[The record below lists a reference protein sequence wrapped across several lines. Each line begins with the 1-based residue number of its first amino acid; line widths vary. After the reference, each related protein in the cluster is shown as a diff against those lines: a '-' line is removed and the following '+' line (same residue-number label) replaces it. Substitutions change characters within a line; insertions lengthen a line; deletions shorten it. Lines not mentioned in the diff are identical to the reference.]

1 MKKLKKIIPGI
12 VFVFF
17 ISILAMYIND
27 SLRRWINLEALT
39 IGIVIGIIYNNTVKT
54 SKVFTDGIKFSL
66 KKLLK
71 IGIVLLGFKLDF
83 KSIMELGP
91 RVIIM
96 VLIFVPS
103 VLLIAVFLGKLFK
116 VEDKLAVL
124 IGVGSCICGASAVV
138 AMAPTINAEDED
150 SVVAV
155 SIVSFLGAIGVLVY
169 SAMSVTLNI
178 SDIQYGVWSGISLH
192 GVAHAIAA
200 AFARGEISGEV
211 GTFVKMTRVLML
223 VPVSLVLG
231 YIYNKSEKTEE
242 NNAVKKAKFP
252 MYVLYFIMAGVVS
265 SLGII
270 PNSITN
276 ILVKLS
282 SIFILMAMVAMG
294 LSVNFKDIK
303 DRGIKALYVGG
314 ILFLITSVS
323 TCIAVQVFI

>member
-17 ISILAMYIND
+17 ISILSMYIND
-27 SLRRWINLEALT
+27 SLSRWINLEALT
-39 IGIVIGIIYNNTVKT
+39 IGIVMGIIYNNTVKT

-71 IGIVLLGFKLDF
+71 VGIVLLGFKLDF

-169 SAMSVTLNI
+169 SAMAVTLNI

-231 YIYNKSEKTEE
+231 YIYNKSEKNGG

-252 MYVLYFIMAGVVS
+252 MYVLYFILAGIVS

-270 PNSITN
+270 PSSITN

-282 SIFILMAMVAMG
+282 SMFILMAMVAMG